1 MRMKHLKILLL
12 APLLMA
18 FQCDEDIGFE
28 DDALI
33 GTDLLGRWE
42 IADESR
48 DGISDLSVKCCRFF
62 EFSLDGDPEDLT
74 GRFLYEDGTGG
85 FYEGIFTVD
94 PDRQTILFQREN
106 RDPVTYDYALNEPRD
121 YLSFTYTDDDA
132 QVEEG
137 WKRIY

>member
-1 MRMKHLKILLL
+1 MRILLL

-18 FQCDEDIGFE
+18 FQCDEDIDFQ
-28 DDALI
+28 DDTLI

-62 EFSLDGDPEDLT
+62 EFTLDGNPEDLT

-94 PDRQTILFQREN
+94 PDKQTILFEREN
-106 RDPVTYDYALNEPRD
+106 RAPVTYDYVLNEPRD
-121 YLSFTYTDDDA
+121 YLTFSFSENEA
-132 QVEEG
+132 ELVQG
-137 WKRIY
+137 WKRVY